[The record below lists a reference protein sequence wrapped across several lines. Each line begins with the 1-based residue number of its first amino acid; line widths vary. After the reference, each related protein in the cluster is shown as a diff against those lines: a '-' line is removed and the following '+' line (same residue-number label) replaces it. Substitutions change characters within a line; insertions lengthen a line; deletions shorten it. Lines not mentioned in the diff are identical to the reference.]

1 MHRPSPAVA
10 VLAVALALA
19 MVGMPGEASAQ
30 GTVHGRATLHV
41 PDLLSFRMEEEVVD
55 GESVPVVV
63 VRANREWRL
72 RVRSGGEEL
81 VLRGGPGRELRR
93 VLPASVVA
101 AAGVARVGVAEARGE
116 GLVEVTLAPW

>member
-1 MHRPSPAVA
+1 MHRTSPAVA
-10 VLAVALALA
+10 VLAVALALV

-30 GTVHGRATLHV
+30 ATAHGRATLHV

-72 RVRSGGEEL
+72 RVRAGGEEL

-93 VLPASVVA
+93 VLPASVVMA
-101 AAGVARVGVAEARGE
+101 GTGAAGARGE
-116 GLVEVTLAPW
+116 GSLEVTLSPW